1 MAQIDTYR
9 NTLLK
14 KKQELAKLNQ
24 DLARAQGKVAPL
36 QKKIISAN
44 AAIGRTKNAST
55 IKSKLGEIERANKS
69 IADIQKKVGEIQK
82 KIAQKEKEIAI
93 AEKNYRNEEAK
104 IAKKKMEAE
113 KKKLRENE
121 RNNALIRET
130 LAQHE
135 KYQEELQMQI
145 EQLKVIPEKITVLF
159 LAANPTDT
167 PALRL
172 DEEARMIFEKIRQ
185 SEFRDSVEFESRWA
199 TRAADILQAINETN
213 PTIVHFSGH
222 GTDNGELVL
231 LNPDGTHKLVSKEAI
246 SMAMSTASDVI
257 KLVVFNACFSE
268 AQAENVVTYVDSA
281 IGMGTS
287 ISDEAACV
295 FAAQLYSSIG
305 FGNSL
310 TTSFNQAV
318 AALMLEGIPEEKTP
332 KLYLRDGVTAED
344 VILVNPSSPE

>member
-1 MAQIDTYR
+1 
-9 NTLLK
+9 
-14 KKQELAKLNQ
+14 
-24 DLARAQGKVAPL
+24 
-36 QKKIISAN
+36 
-44 AAIGRTKNAST
+44 
-55 IKSKLGEIERANKS
+55 
-69 IADIQKKVGEIQK
+69 
-82 KIAQKEKEIAI
+82 
-93 AEKNYRNEEAK
+93 
-104 IAKKKMEAE
+104 MEAE
-113 KKKLRENE
+113 KKQLRENE

>member
-24 DLARAQGKVAPL
+24 DMAREQGKVAPL

-93 AEKNYRNEEAK
+93 AEKNYRNEEAE

-113 KKKLRENE
+113 KKQLRENE
-121 RNNALIRET
+121 RNKRLIRET

-257 KLVVFNACFSE
+257 KLVVLMLCFSGSPGRKCC
-268 AQAENVVTYVDSA
+268 YICRFS
-281 IGMGTS
+281 
-287 ISDEAACV
+287 
-295 FAAQLYSSIG
+295 YWY
-305 FGNSL
+305 GN
-310 TTSFNQAV
+310 FY
-318 AALMLEGIPEEKTP
+318 K
-332 KLYLRDGVTAED
+332 
-344 VILVNPSSPE
+344 

>member
-1 MAQIDTYR
+1 MAQIDSYR

-24 DLARAQGKVAPL
+24 DMAREQGKIAPL
-36 QKKIISAN
+36 QKKIISAKE
-44 AAIGRTKNAST
+44 AIGRTKNAST
-55 IKSKLGEIERANKS
+55 IKSRLGEVERANKN
-69 IADIQKKVGEIQK
+69 IADIQKKSGEIQK
-82 KIAQKEKEIAI
+82 KIAQKEKEIA
-93 AEKNYRNEEAK
+93 ATEKNYRNEEVK

-113 KKKLRENE
+113 KKQLKENE
-121 RNNALIRET
+121 KNNVLIQET

-135 KYQEELQMQI
+135 KYQENLQMQI
-145 EQLKVIPEKITVLF
+145 EQLRAIPEKITVLF
-159 LAANPTDT
+159 LAANPIDT

-172 DEEARMIFEKIRQ
+172 DEEARMIYEKIRQ

-199 TRAADILQAINETN
+199 TRASDILQAINETN

-222 GTDNGELVL
+222 GTDNGDLVL

-246 SMAMSTASDVI
+246 SMAMSTTSDVI

-268 AQAENVVTYVDSA
+268 AQAESVVTYVDSA
-281 IGMGTS
+281 IGMGAS
-287 ISDEAACV
+287 IGDEAACI

-310 TTSFNQAV
+310 TTSFNQAI

-344 VILVNPSSPE
+344 VILVNPSVPE

>member
-9 NTLLK
+9 NILLK

-24 DLARAQGKVAPL
+24 DMAREQGKVAPL

-55 IKSKLGEIERANKS
+55 IKLKLGEIERANKS

-113 KKKLRENE
+113 KKQLRENE

-172 DEEARMIFEKIRQ
+172 DEEARMIFEKIR
-185 SEFRDSVEFESRWA
+185 
-199 TRAADILQAINETN
+199 
-213 PTIVHFSGH
+213 
-222 GTDNGELVL
+222 
-231 LNPDGTHKLVSKEAI
+231 
-246 SMAMSTASDVI
+246 
-257 KLVVFNACFSE
+257 
-268 AQAENVVTYVDSA
+268 
-281 IGMGTS
+281 
-287 ISDEAACV
+287 
-295 FAAQLYSSIG
+295 
-305 FGNSL
+305 
-310 TTSFNQAV
+310 
-318 AALMLEGIPEEKTP
+318 
-332 KLYLRDGVTAED
+332 
-344 VILVNPSSPE
+344 

>member
-1 MAQIDTYR
+1 
-9 NTLLK
+9 
-14 KKQELAKLNQ
+14 
-24 DLARAQGKVAPL
+24 
-36 QKKIISAN
+36 
-44 AAIGRTKNAST
+44 
-55 IKSKLGEIERANKS
+55 
-69 IADIQKKVGEIQK
+69 
-82 KIAQKEKEIAI
+82 
-93 AEKNYRNEEAK
+93 
-104 IAKKKMEAE
+104 MEAE
-113 KKKLRENE
+113 KKQLRENE

-130 LAQHE
+130 LAQHK

-167 PALRL
+167 PALCL

-199 TRAADILQAINETN
+199 TRAADILQAVNETN

-281 IGMGTS
+281 IGMETS

-295 FAAQLYSSIG
+295 FAAQFYSSIG